1 MQVLSRQGPG
11 LAQSSAVDV
20 HVAATAWRIGVGKG
34 AMEFE
39 PVLGFYMSSPT
50 AMTRLIRMVIPSN
63 SLGLLTGMPHQQH
76 RILGIISYD
85 QQTSVSNSEEQ
96 AGPLLME
103 SSIYGFCIS
112 VFYLK
117 VLAVQAAPAQ
127 EPPGRCIT
135 ASAAEKSGNGPRLCL
150 GATLGRSARLCV
162 GQSPQEFRNP
172 SPSPAESFPDIAAPG
187 HTWARL
193 RGLPIHK
200 STEQPQN
207 KKGDKY
213 FLSGFLP
220 AQPACGNIHSSD
232 GNLLDQAPPAAKN
245 CFRTRHVSDP
255 RREKH
260 WLPGTQCV
268 TKHDHTKPKPRELA
282 FRKGDMVTIIE
293 AVEGKGWYR
302 ARHNETGQEGLLA
315 ASALRERG
323 AIRADPKLS
332 LMPWFHGK
340 ISGMEAVQELQP
352 PEDGLFLVRESVRH
366 PGDYVLCVS
375 FGKEVIHYR
384 VVHEENTLSI
394 DSQQYF
400 FNLIDMIEHYMK
412 EQGAICTKLVKPK
425 PKSGMKSAEEELAKA
440 GWLLNL
446 KHLTLGDR
454 IGQGEFGDVL
464 QGEYLGQRVAVK
476 NIKCDVTAQAFLAET
491 AAMTKVRHK
500 NLVCLLGVILHN
512 GLYIVMEFM
521 SKGNLVNFLRTRG
534 RALVP
539 TQQLLLFALDVAQ
552 GMDYLESKKLVHR
565 DLAARNILISE
576 ENVAKVSDF
585 GLARVNPKGADA
597 TLLPVKW
604 TAPEALKHNK
614 FSSKSDVWSYG
625 ILLWETFS
633 FGRAPY
639 PKLALKEVT
648 ELLEQGYRMDAP
660 EGCPPTV
667 YALMKSC
674 WELEPGK
681 RPSFKKLAEK
691 LQKELK
697 HLRDI

>member
-1 MQVLSRQGPG
+1 
-11 LAQSSAVDV
+11 
-20 HVAATAWRIGVGKG
+20 
-34 AMEFE
+34 
-39 PVLGFYMSSPT
+39 
-50 AMTRLIRMVIPSN
+50 
-63 SLGLLTGMPHQQH
+63 
-76 RILGIISYD
+76 
-85 QQTSVSNSEEQ
+85 
-96 AGPLLME
+96 
-103 SSIYGFCIS
+103 
-112 VFYLK
+112 
-117 VLAVQAAPAQ
+117 
-127 EPPGRCIT
+127 
-135 ASAAEKSGNGPRLCL
+135 
-150 GATLGRSARLCV
+150 
-162 GQSPQEFRNP
+162 
-172 SPSPAESFPDIAAPG
+172 SFPVQKRWP
-187 HTWARL
+187 
-193 RGLPIHK
+193 
-200 STEQPQN
+200 
-207 KKGDKY
+207 
-213 FLSGFLP
+213 
-220 AQPACGNIHSSD
+220 
-232 GNLLDQAPPAAKN
+232 
-245 CFRTRHVSDP
+245 
-255 RREKH
+255 
-260 WLPGTQCV
+260 PGTQCV
-268 TKHDHTKPKPRELA
+268 TKHDHTKPKARELA

-293 AVEGKGWYR
+293 AVEPSPTFPGWYR
-302 ARHNETGQEGLLA
+302 ARHNETGQEGVLA

-323 AIRADPKLS
+323 AIRVDPKLS

-340 ISGMEAVQELQP
+340 ISGVEAVQELQP
-352 PEDGLFLVRESVRH
+352 PEDGMFLVRESVRH

-400 FNLIDMIEHYMK
+400 SNLIDMIEVRPSLPRQRALPRAENLMGSH
-412 EQGAICTKLVKPK
+412 GAADIPGPFSC
-425 PKSGMKSAEEELAKA
+425 G
-440 GWLLNL
+440 LLWV
-446 KHLTLGDR
+446 LGTQQR
-454 IGQGEFGDVL
+454 GPVDVL
-464 QGEYLGQRVAVK
+464 QGEYMGQKVAVK
-476 NIKCDVTAQAFLAET
+476 NVKCDVTAQAFLAET

-625 ILLWETFS
+625 ILLWEAFS

-639 PKLALKEVT
+639 PKLSLKEVT
-648 ELLEQGYRMDAP
+648 ELLEQGYRMDPP

-667 YALMKSC
+667 YALMRSC

-681 RPSFKKLAEK
+681 RPSFKKLTEK

-697 HLRDI
+697 HLRDV

>member
-1 MQVLSRQGPG
+1 MS
-11 LAQSSAVDV
+11 
-20 HVAATAWRIGVGKG
+20 GV
-34 AMEFE
+34 
-39 PVLGFYMSSPT
+39 
-50 AMTRLIRMVIPSN
+50 
-63 SLGLLTGMPHQQH
+63 
-76 RILGIISYD
+76 
-85 QQTSVSNSEEQ
+85 
-96 AGPLLME
+96 
-103 SSIYGFCIS
+103 
-112 VFYLK
+112 
-117 VLAVQAAPAQ
+117 
-127 EPPGRCIT
+127 
-135 ASAAEKSGNGPRLCL
+135 SG
-150 GATLGRSARLCV
+150 
-162 GQSPQEFRNP
+162 
-172 SPSPAESFPDIAAPG
+172 
-187 HTWARL
+187 
-193 RGLPIHK
+193 
-200 STEQPQN
+200 
-207 KKGDKY
+207 
-213 FLSGFLP
+213 
-220 AQPACGNIHSSD
+220 
-232 GNLLDQAPPAAKN
+232 
-245 CFRTRHVSDP
+245 
-255 RREKH
+255 H
-260 WLPGTQCV
+260 WPPGTQCV

-293 AVEGKGWYR
+293 AVEVRPMGWYH

-340 ISGMEAVQELQP
+340 ISGTEAVQELQP

-394 DSQQYF
+394 DSQQCF
-400 FNLIDMIEHYMK
+400 SNLIDMIEHYMK

-446 KHLTLGDR
+446 KYLTLGDR

-464 QGEYLGQRVAVK
+464 QGEYMGQRVAVK
-476 NIKCDVTAQAFLAET
+476 NIKLLHGGALQHLQKAKSPGSPIL
-491 AAMTKVRHK
+491 
-500 NLVCLLGVILHN
+500 LVLTHFILLCQ
-512 GLYIVMEFM
+512 
-521 SKGNLVNFLRTRG
+521 GNLVNFLRTRG

-539 TQQLLLFALDVAQ
+539 IQQLLLFALDVAQ

-648 ELLEQGYRMDAP
+648 ELLEKGYRMDP
-660 EGCPPTV
+660 PDGCPPTV

-681 RPSFKKLAEK
+681 RPSFKKLTEK

>member
-1 MQVLSRQGPG
+1 
-11 LAQSSAVDV
+11 
-20 HVAATAWRIGVGKG
+20 
-34 AMEFE
+34 
-39 PVLGFYMSSPT
+39 MS
-50 AMTRLIRMVIPSN
+50 
-63 SLGLLTGMPHQQH
+63 G
-76 RILGIISYD
+76 
-85 QQTSVSNSEEQ
+85 
-96 AGPLLME
+96 
-103 SSIYGFCIS
+103 
-112 VFYLK
+112 
-117 VLAVQAAPAQ
+117 
-127 EPPGRCIT
+127 
-135 ASAAEKSGNGPRLCL
+135 
-150 GATLGRSARLCV
+150 
-162 GQSPQEFRNP
+162 
-172 SPSPAESFPDIAAPG
+172 
-187 HTWARL
+187 
-193 RGLPIHK
+193 
-200 STEQPQN
+200 
-207 KKGDKY
+207 
-213 FLSGFLP
+213 
-220 AQPACGNIHSSD
+220 
-232 GNLLDQAPPAAKN
+232 
-245 CFRTRHVSDP
+245 
-255 RREKH
+255 KH
-260 WLPGTQCV
+260 WPPGTQCV

-302 ARHNETGQEGLLA
+302 VRHNETGQEGLLA

-340 ISGMEAVQELQP
+340 ISGLEAVQELQP

-400 FNLIDMIEHYMK
+400 SNLIDMIEHYMN

-464 QGEYLGQRVAVK
+464 QGEYMGQRVAVK

-604 TAPEALKHNK
+604 TAPEALKHNV
-614 FSSKSDVWSYG
+614 SDE
-625 ILLWETFS
+625 ILLQVGCVELWDPPVGNLFLWTGTLPQAGPEGGDGAAGAGVPHGSPRGLPTHHLC
-633 FGRAPY
+633 PD
-639 PKLALKEVT
+639 E
-648 ELLEQGYRMDAP
+648 ELLGVGARQTPILQETHREAAEGAEAP
-660 EGCPPTV
+660 EGHLTSI
-667 YALMKSC
+667 L
-674 WELEPGK
+674 LPGP
-681 RPSFKKLAEK
+681 RT
-691 LQKELK
+691 
-697 HLRDI
+697 

>member
-1 MQVLSRQGPG
+1 
-11 LAQSSAVDV
+11 
-20 HVAATAWRIGVGKG
+20 
-34 AMEFE
+34 
-39 PVLGFYMSSPT
+39 MS
-50 AMTRLIRMVIPSN
+50 
-63 SLGLLTGMPHQQH
+63 G
-76 RILGIISYD
+76 
-85 QQTSVSNSEEQ
+85 
-96 AGPLLME
+96 
-103 SSIYGFCIS
+103 
-112 VFYLK
+112 
-117 VLAVQAAPAQ
+117 
-127 EPPGRCIT
+127 
-135 ASAAEKSGNGPRLCL
+135 
-150 GATLGRSARLCV
+150 
-162 GQSPQEFRNP
+162 
-172 SPSPAESFPDIAAPG
+172 
-187 HTWARL
+187 
-193 RGLPIHK
+193 
-200 STEQPQN
+200 
-207 KKGDKY
+207 
-213 FLSGFLP
+213 
-220 AQPACGNIHSSD
+220 
-232 GNLLDQAPPAAKN
+232 
-245 CFRTRHVSDP
+245 
-255 RREKH
+255 KH
-260 WLPGTQCV
+260 WPPGTQCV
-268 TKHDHTKPKPRELA
+268 TKHDHTKPKAQELA
-282 FRKGDMVTIIE
+282 FHKGDVVTIIE

-302 ARHNETGQEGLLA
+302 ARHNKTGQEGLLA
-315 ASALRERG
+315 ASVLRERG
-323 AIRADPKLS
+323 AIRVDPKLS

-340 ISGMEAVQELQP
+340 ISGVEAVQELQP

-400 FNLIDMIEHYMK
+400 SNLIDMIEHYMK

-425 PKSGMKSAEEELAKA
+425 PKTGMKSAEEELAK
-440 GWLLNL
+440 
-446 KHLTLGDR
+446 
-454 IGQGEFGDVL
+454 DVL
-464 QGEYLGQRVAVK
+464 QGEYMGQKVAVK
-476 NIKCDVTAQAFLAET
+476 NIKCDVTAQAFLTET

-534 RALVP
+534 RARVP

-639 PKLALKEVT
+639 PKLSLKEVT
-648 ELLEQGYRMDAP
+648 ELLEEGYRMEPP
-660 EGCPPTV
+660 EGCPPAV
-667 YALMKSC
+667 YVLMKSC

-681 RPSFKKLAEK
+681 RPSFKKLTEK

-697 HLRDI
+697 HLRDV

>member
-1 MQVLSRQGPG
+1 
-11 LAQSSAVDV
+11 
-20 HVAATAWRIGVGKG
+20 
-34 AMEFE
+34 
-39 PVLGFYMSSPT
+39 
-50 AMTRLIRMVIPSN
+50 
-63 SLGLLTGMPHQQH
+63 QH
-76 RILGIISYD
+76 Y
-85 QQTSVSNSEEQ
+85 T
-96 AGPLLME
+96 
-103 SSIYGFCIS
+103 
-112 VFYLK
+112 
-117 VLAVQAAPAQ
+117 
-127 EPPGRCIT
+127 
-135 ASAAEKSGNGPRLCL
+135 
-150 GATLGRSARLCV
+150 
-162 GQSPQEFRNP
+162 
-172 SPSPAESFPDIAAPG
+172 
-187 HTWARL
+187 
-193 RGLPIHK
+193 
-200 STEQPQN
+200 
-207 KKGDKY
+207 
-213 FLSGFLP
+213 
-220 AQPACGNIHSSD
+220 
-232 GNLLDQAPPAAKN
+232 
-245 CFRTRHVSDP
+245 
-255 RREKH
+255 
-260 WLPGTQCV
+260 
-268 TKHDHTKPKPRELA
+268 
-282 FRKGDMVTIIE
+282 
-293 AVEGKGWYR
+293 
-302 ARHNETGQEGLLA
+302 
-315 ASALRERG
+315 
-323 AIRADPKLS
+323 
-332 LMPWFHGK
+332 
-340 ISGMEAVQELQP
+340 
-352 PEDGLFLVRESVRH
+352 
-366 PGDYVLCVS
+366 
-375 FGKEVIHYR
+375 
-384 VVHEENTLSI
+384 
-394 DSQQYF
+394 
-400 FNLIDMIEHYMK
+400 K

-446 KHLTLGDR
+446 QHLTLGER

-464 QGEYLGQRVAVK
+464 QGEYMGQKVAVK

-491 AAMTKVRHK
+491 AAMTKVQHK

-565 DLAARNILISE
+565 DLAARNILISQ

-639 PKLALKEVT
+639 PKLNLKEVM
-648 ELLEQGYRMDAP
+648 ERLEEGYRMEPP

-681 RPSFKKLAEK
+681 RPSFKKLTEK

-697 HLRDI
+697 

>member
-1 MQVLSRQGPG
+1 MSG
-11 LAQSSAVDV
+11 
-20 HVAATAWRIGVGKG
+20 GK
-34 AMEFE
+34 
-39 PVLGFYMSSPT
+39 
-50 AMTRLIRMVIPSN
+50 R
-63 SLGLLTGMPHQQH
+63 
-76 RILGIISYD
+76 
-85 QQTSVSNSEEQ
+85 
-96 AGPLLME
+96 
-103 SSIYGFCIS
+103 
-112 VFYLK
+112 
-117 VLAVQAAPAQ
+117 
-127 EPPGRCIT
+127 
-135 ASAAEKSGNGPRLCL
+135 
-150 GATLGRSARLCV
+150 
-162 GQSPQEFRNP
+162 
-172 SPSPAESFPDIAAPG
+172 
-187 HTWARL
+187 
-193 RGLPIHK
+193 
-200 STEQPQN
+200 
-207 KKGDKY
+207 
-213 FLSGFLP
+213 
-220 AQPACGNIHSSD
+220 
-232 GNLLDQAPPAAKN
+232 
-245 CFRTRHVSDP
+245 
-255 RREKH
+255 KH
-260 WLPGTQCV
+260 WPPGTQCV
-268 TKHDHTKPKPRELA
+268 TKHDHSKPKPRELA

-340 ISGMEAVQELQP
+340 ISGLEAVQELQP

-400 FNLIDMIEHYMK
+400 SNLIDMIEHYMK

-425 PKSGMKSAEEELAKA
+425 TKSGMKSAEEELAKA

-446 KHLTLGDR
+446 KHLTLGER

-534 RALVP
+534 RALVS
-539 TQQLLLFALDVAQ
+539 TQQLLLFSLDVAQ

-681 RPSFKKLAEK
+681 RPSFKKLTEK

>member
-1 MQVLSRQGPG
+1 CLSLQ
-11 LAQSSAVDV
+11 
-20 HVAATAWRIGVGKG
+20 
-34 AMEFE
+34 
-39 PVLGFYMSSPT
+39 
-50 AMTRLIRMVIPSN
+50 
-63 SLGLLTGMPHQQH
+63 
-76 RILGIISYD
+76 
-85 QQTSVSNSEEQ
+85 
-96 AGPLLME
+96 
-103 SSIYGFCIS
+103 
-112 VFYLK
+112 
-117 VLAVQAAPAQ
+117 
-127 EPPGRCIT
+127 
-135 ASAAEKSGNGPRLCL
+135 
-150 GATLGRSARLCV
+150 
-162 GQSPQEFRNP
+162 
-172 SPSPAESFPDIAAPG
+172 
-187 HTWARL
+187 
-193 RGLPIHK
+193 
-200 STEQPQN
+200 
-207 KKGDKY
+207 
-213 FLSGFLP
+213 
-220 AQPACGNIHSSD
+220 
-232 GNLLDQAPPAAKN
+232 
-245 CFRTRHVSDP
+245 
-255 RREKH
+255 KH
-260 WLPGTQCV
+260 WPPGTQCV
-268 TKHDHTKPKPRELA
+268 TKHDHSKPKPRELA

-293 AVEGKGWYR
+293 AVEVR
-302 ARHNETGQEGLLA
+302 PAAARGRSAQLPEPGSAFPISLL
-315 ASALRERG
+315 
-323 AIRADPKLS
+323 PC
-332 LMPWFHGK
+332 WFHGK
-340 ISGMEAVQELQP
+340 ISGLEAVQELQP

-400 FNLIDMIEHYMK
+400 SNLIDMIEHYMK

-425 PKSGMKSAEEELAKA
+425 TKSGMKSAEEELAKA

-446 KHLTLGDR
+446 KHLTLGER

-491 AAMTKVRHK
+491 AVRHK

-534 RALVP
+534 RALVS
-539 TQQLLLFALDVAQ
+539 TQQLLLFSLDVAQ

-681 RPSFKKLAEK
+681 RPSFKKLTEK